1 MPLLSDSKAT
11 GPLLFFADVIR
22 FSLCY
27 RSSRLERRLSDTSDF
42 NICAN
47 DAATAHMP
55 DKGLIFVP
63 GLRRNARPG
72 GRGLWLLISFFFL
85 CFGLGFLI
93 ASVRW
98 GDNLGSQLN
107 QLVLKGAAA
116 YTSLYQVARTAPPR
130 TSEYLIFLNRGVS
143 VPTYMGYIE
152 GHPDIQYLSESI
164 YPNAIRVALNIP
176 VRDTLA
182 DLQTQP
188 FARFVIRNYP
198 FLFCH

>member
-1 MPLLSDSKAT
+1 MP
-11 GPLLFFADVIR
+11 IR
-22 FSLCY
+22 
-27 RSSRLERRLSDTSDF
+27 
-42 NICAN
+42 
-47 DAATAHMP
+47 
-55 DKGLIFVP
+55 
-63 GLRRNARPG
+63 
-72 GRGLWLLISFFFL
+72 WLLHREPRGGSGISRRAIVTIVGI
-85 CFGLGFLI
+85 CFALGFLV
-93 ASVRW
+93 ASIPW
-98 GDNLGSQLN
+98 GGSLGSQLN
-107 QLVLKGAAA
+107 RLVLKGAAA
-116 YTSLYQVARTAPPR
+116 YTSLYQVASTAPPR